1 MKSIERFQQQPIPP
15 TLPPNLPPTPS
26 PTRDIVCSE
35 GKIVVVDKHQDKHCV
50 DRQHLSK
57 GLTLENIQDKI
68 NKGEENKILDF
79 ESFVNMP
86 NKNVLDLNLLLK
98 SLLFACLF
106 YILAH
111 GDTTKMIKPIVGKLG
126 NKNMDIVLMVLFV
139 ILYYVIS
146 LFI

>member
-1 MKSIERFQQQPIPP
+1 MELMQKLVEKIENPE
-15 TLPPNLPPTPS
+15 
-26 PTRDIVCSE
+26 DSE
-35 GKIVVVDKHQDKHCV
+35 K
-50 DRQHLSK
+50 
-57 GLTLENIQDKI
+57 
-68 NKGEENKILDF
+68 

-86 NKNVLDLNLLLK
+86 NKNMLDLNLLLK

-111 GDTTKMIKPIVGKLG
+111 GDTTKMIKPVVGKLG
-126 NKNMDIVLMVLFV
+126 SKNMDIVLMVLFV